1 MSLLW
6 RFCCSRIRKPSR
18 QAAAFLLLHSVFCG
32 AVGLV
37 LWLILCSRTLGSWE
51 WAVVWAGFLAY
62 FLGFLGGTVY
72 LYRVT

>member
-6 RFCCSRIRKPSR
+6 RFCCSRIRKPAR

-37 LWLILCSRTLGSWE
+37 LWLILSWE
-51 WAVVWAGFLAY
+51 WAVVWAGFPAY

-72 LYRVT
+72 LYRVQ